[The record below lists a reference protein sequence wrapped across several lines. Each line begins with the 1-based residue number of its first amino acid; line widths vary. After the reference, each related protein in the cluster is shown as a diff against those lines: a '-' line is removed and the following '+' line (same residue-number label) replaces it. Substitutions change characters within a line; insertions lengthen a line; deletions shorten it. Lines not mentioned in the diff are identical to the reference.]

1 MFITLNVFKRKL
13 FFHER
18 HTKDLMAICKRRL
31 WNVGI
36 GIGIGIGI
44 DIKNAIISSSIK
56 PMNTKLSRV
65 VT

>member
-1 MFITLNVFKRKL
+1 MFITLNIFKRKL

-36 GIGIGIGI
+36 GIGI
-44 DIKNAIISSSIK
+44 DIKNAIISSSIR